1 MPGRSRNNIVNYNCQ
16 CIKIFDRSGITT
28 TSRFNLRKKLTRRAE
43 NGRFE
48 TKGMNEKINPRLSA
62 GKDRQDFTTAK
73 IFQRRRSTVAAIEL
87 G

>member
-1 MPGRSRNNIVNYNCQ
+1 MSAFG
-16 CIKIFDRSGITT
+16 
-28 TSRFNLRKKLTRRAE
+28 
-43 NGRFE
+43 
-48 TKGMNEKINPRLSA
+48 TKGINEKINPPSLSA